1 MKGWFTALLAL
12 IIVIAPSAASA
23 RIGAKA
29 VAKEGFAFPKDKPL
43 SIVVLRPD
51 VQVGSLTTGGL
62 DEANAEWTAKA
73 RELIADALQH
83 SPRAGGAKFSFL
95 VEPQDEA
102 GAYVA
107 DYRALF
113 RAVSD
118 AIVTHK
124 LFPGNRLPTKKA
136 KFDWTLGTGAAHL
149 REIGG
154 GDYALFF
161 ATHDAYGTAG
171 RKVAQFLA
179 AGLLGVYVPAGV
191 HMGYAGLVDLSNG
204 EVVWFN
210 ADVQMGG
217 DVRTSDGAQKRVDE
231 LLNGFPTDNPPVA
244 KQTTAK

>member
-1 MKGWFTALLAL
+1 MKAWFTALLAL
-12 IIVIAPSAASA
+12 VIVVAPSTAPG

-51 VQVGSLTTGGL
+51 VKVGSLTTGGI

-83 SPRAGGAKFSFL
+83 SPRASGAKFSFL
-95 VEPQDEA
+95 DEPQGEA

-118 AIVTHK
+118 AIITHK
-124 LFPGNRLPTKKA
+124 LFPGNRLPTKKE
-136 KFDWTLGTGAAHL
+136 KFDWTLGPGAAHL

-154 GDYALFF
+154 ADYALFF
-161 ATHDAYGTAG
+161 LTHDAYGTAG

-179 AGLLGVYVPAGV
+179 AGLLGVYVPPGV
-191 HMGYAGLVDLSNG
+191 HMGYAGLVDLSTG

-217 DVRTSDGAQKRVDE
+217 DVRTPDGA
-231 LLNGFPTDNPPVA
+231 
-244 KQTTAK
+244 